1 MYQFLPDKYFEGKNM
16 IDPVTAIGLATT
28 AYNGI
33 KQAINMGK
41 EIQDMGSQLSQWSKA
56 ISDLDYAHSKAEK
69 PPWYKKL
76 GGGIEA
82 NAMEVWMHKKKAQE
96 MREELRQ
103 YISLYYGP
111 SAWDEIIRIEAQ
123 MRKDQKEA
131 VYAAQERKETIIAWL
146 VGILVFG
153 IGVATMV
160 WIIWLM
166 TI

>member
-1 MYQFLPDKYFEGKNM
+1 M
-16 IDPVTAIGLATT
+16 IDPITAIGLATS

-33 KQAINMGK
+33 KSAINTGK
-41 EIQDMGSQLSQWSKA
+41 EISDMGSQLGQWAKA
-56 ISDLDYAHSKAEK
+56 ISDLDFAHDRAKN
-69 PPWYKKL
+69 PPMFKKVL
-76 GGGIEA
+76 NSNIEQEA
-82 NAMEVWMHKKKAQE
+82 LEIWAHKRKAQE